1 MSELVMLMST
11 LADRY
16 AHRLLDA
23 RAQARRFPPLSASAL
38 LSLPDAYDIAQ
49 RILAIRT
56 AQGETAIGRKIGFL
70 TPGMVPSYG
79 VPKASSTLFW
89 GHLFDATVRYVDQY
103 HCVQSLAGALQPY
116 IAPQIVIRLAR
127 TPAADAS
134 VEALADC
141 LEWMAHGV
149 EIVVCPFPG
158 WQCEVVD
165 AIAAFGLHGALLIGD
180 PKILSAAS
188 RHNLATFWPDAS
200 VSLTCGDS
208 LVGAGFG
215 SDLMGGPLHALWRL
229 HQLLQTQPQ
238 CAQLAAGD
246 IIASGSWSAAYPVA
260 PGQDWTTAFSNL
272 GLHGLNISFA

>member
-1 MSELVMLMST
+1 MLMST

-23 RAQARRFPPLSASAL
+23 RAQARCIPPLSAGAP
-38 LSLPDAYDIAQ
+38 LSLTDAYDIAQ

-70 TPGMVPSYG
+70 TPGTVPAYG
-79 VPKASSTLFW
+79 VPSAAGTLFW
-89 GHLFDATVRYVDQY
+89 GYLFDATVRYVDQD
-103 HCVQSLAGALQPY
+103 HCVQSLAGALQPC
-116 IAPQIVIRLAR
+116 IAPQIVFRLAR

-141 LEWMAHGV
+141 LEWIAHGV

-165 AIAAFGLHGALLIGD
+165 AIAAFGLHGALLIGE

-188 RHNLATFWPDAS
+188 RRNLATFWPDAS
-200 VSLTCGDS
+200 VSLSCGGS

-215 SDLMGGPLHALWRL
+215 SELMGGPLHALWHL
-229 HQLLQTQPQ
+229 HQLLQTQAQ

-246 IIASGSWSAAYPVA
+246 IIASGSWCAAYPVA
-260 PGQDWTTAFSNL
+260 PGQDWSTAFSNL